1 MAKIIDV
8 AALTLAAA
16 TYDPILRT
24 LPYFT
29 VEEVAKALRLNI
41 QLVENEHIIVNRRRM
56 AGGTGP
62 YKPGMTITYR
72 EEGMKFYESSLKPEL
87 VVCKTRDNIT
97 NYQDKQ
103 LLVAAGSPLDLKAK
117 KHPLER
123 MIIENEVVSH
133 AEDIVFALFFAERDE
148 DTFSPMTAFT
158 GFFPTMDVLV
168 TEGLIAESE
177 KRITSPR
184 AHLPTRPMTPTPMPT
199 TNWSSSSAR
208 RIPCCS
214 PRKAA
219 RYSCCRPSR
228 SRKPCVPPCATSCAC
243 STIPRWKKVIEC
255 LREDTFCPSLVWDA
269 HECLG
274 TGSKLVLQKAGNMD
288 IGMNTNRSDKYVQVR
303 NIFEDPNEVQFWIED
318 AWDTRIQDIHCKK
331 FLTNE
336 QVNTAADLAGDYVK
350 AASTESGE
358 EETEETL

>member
-1 MAKIIDV
+1 MAKFIDA
-8 AALTLAAA
+8 AALTQAAA

-123 MIIENEVVSH
+123 IIVENEVVSH

-148 DTFSPMTAFT
+148 ETFSPMTAFT

-168 TEGLIAESE
+168 TEGLIAASE
-177 KRITSPR
+177 KNYATTGSFADPTSESDTSAYDQLVEFIGSAHPMLLSSKGGPVQLLSAISVKKAVR
-184 AHLPTRPMTPTPMPT
+184 AALRNKLRMFD
-199 TNWSSSSAR
+199 
-208 RIPCCS
+208 
-214 PRKAA
+214 
-219 RYSCCRPSR
+219 YPSME
-228 SRKPCVPPCATSCAC
+228 
-243 STIPRWKKVIEC
+243 KVLEC

-336 QVNTAADLAGDYVK
+336 QANTAADLAGDYVK
-350 AASTESGE
+350 AAATDDEGE
-358 EETEETL
+358 EEETV